1 MVKLRNRDYN
11 KENINSES
19 DVNDSEDRKE
29 TENNLEDKKDNSIE
43 IKEEVINLEN
53 IISDNESVEEV
64 DIINNVTWLMI
75 IIN

>member
-1 MVKLRNRDYN
+1 MRKIMVKLRNRDYN

-64 DIINNVTWLMI
+64 DIINNVT
-75 IIN
+75 